1 MNAVTILL
9 KQWFWW
15 VVPGATKPAEA
26 EPIRIDPILVVVVA
40 ALLCWGLVMVASAS
54 LELGE
59 RYGQP
64 YRFVIR
70 QSFAI
75 FVGLV
80 MVWAILRIR
89 IERYVEFK
97 GPILVGSLALLA
109 IVLLPGIGHNVNGA
123 NRWIPMGPVH
133 IQVSEFARVGLIVW
147 MAAYITTHMQK
158 LQKRMRGMVGPALVI
173 VLASLM
179 LLAQPDFGTTAVLA
193 ATLFA
198 MAWLSR
204 AQWQVMVGAAVV
216 GLVLGVLVVLSA
228 QYRVERL
235 LSFSNPFNDPYG
247 QGYQLANSLIAIGT
261 GGIFGRGLGDSVQ
274 KLSYLP
280 EAHTD
285 FIFAVLAEE
294 LGLIGVIV
302 LISLYALL
310 VWRGFV
316 IARMAWMAN
325 QVTGAAIAWGVSV
338 WLGLQALI
346 NMGVNM
352 GILPTKGL
360 TLPLMS
366 YGGSAMVA
374 TLIGL
379 GLLMRVHHEA
389 AMAMEQTR
397 PHALKRQTGRHA
409 SGRQGGRS

>member
-1 MNAVTILL
+1 MSAITSLF

-15 VVPGATKPAEA
+15 VVPGASKPAEA
-26 EPIRIDPILVVVVA
+26 EAIRIDPILVVVVA

-75 FVGLV
+75 FAGLV

-97 GPILVGSLALLA
+97 GPILIGSLALLA

-216 GLVLGVLVVLSA
+216 GLLLGILVVLSA

-235 LSFSNPFNDPYG
+235 MSFSNPFSDPYG

-302 LISLYALL
+302 LITLYGLL

-397 PHALKRQTGRHA
+397 PHALKRHA
-409 SGRQGGRS
+409 GRQGGRS

>member
-1 MNAVTILL
+1 MNAFVVMMR
-9 KQWFWW
+9 QF
-15 VVPGATKPAEA
+15 VPGTRERAAC
-26 EPIRIDPILVVVVA
+26 EPVRLDPILAVVVA

-59 RYGQP
+59 RMGHP
-64 YRFVIR
+64 YHFVFR
-70 QSFAI
+70 QIIAI
-75 FVGLV
+75 GIGLTAV
-80 MVWAILRIR
+80 LVVLRIP
-89 IERYVEFK
+89 IERYVTYK
-97 GPILVGSLALLA
+97 GPVLIASLLLLFV
-109 IVLLPGIGHNVNGA
+109 VLLPGVSHSVNGA
-123 NRWIPMGPVH
+123 NRWIPLGPVH
-133 IQVSEFARVGLIVW
+133 IQVSEFARLGLIVW
-147 MAAYITTHMQK
+147 MGAYIATHMEK
-158 LQKRMRGMVGPALVI
+158 LQRRIRGMLGPALVI
-173 VLASLM
+173 TLASVM
-179 LLAQPDFGTTAVLA
+179 LLKQPDFGTTAVLA

-204 AQWQVMVGAAVV
+204 AQWQVMVGVTVV
-216 GLVLGVLVVLSA
+216 ALILGVILVLSA
-228 QYRVERL
+228 QYRVDRL
-235 LSFSNPFNDPYG
+235 LSFSNPFSDPYG

-261 GGIFGRGLGDSVQ
+261 GGVFGRGLGDSVQ

-294 LGLIGVIV
+294 LGLAGVMA
-302 LISLYALL
+302 LISLYGLM

-316 IARMAWMAN
+316 IARMAWVSR
-325 QVTGAAIAWGVSV
+325 QVAGAAMAWGVSV
-338 WLGLQALI
+338 WLALQALI

-366 YGGSAMVA
+366 YGGSAVIA

-389 AMAMEQTR
+389 SLAIE
-397 PHALKRQTGRHA
+397 LSRQKIMQ
-409 SGRQGGRS
+409 RQGGRS